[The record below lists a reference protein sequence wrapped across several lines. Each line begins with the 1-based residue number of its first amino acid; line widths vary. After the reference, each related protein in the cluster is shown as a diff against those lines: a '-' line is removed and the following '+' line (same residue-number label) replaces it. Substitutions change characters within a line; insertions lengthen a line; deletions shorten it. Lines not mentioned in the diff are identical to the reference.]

1 MSPAYRAIVISM
13 NEPDSEDADERRKG
27 ARGSAL
33 WKAHVRD
40 DSDSHRCRVYDF
52 SLTGAKVWTD
62 NPLEPGTVIKLD
74 IDQIGVIKGRV
85 AWAKQD
91 QMGIEFTSDV
101 EEVRY
106 LLGPRGRRLGL

>member
-1 MSPAYRAIVISM
+1 MSDP
-13 NEPDSEDADERRKG
+13 ESEGTKERRKG

-40 DSDSHRCRVYDF
+40 ASHSYRCRVYDF
-52 SLTGAKVWTD
+52 SLTGANIWID
-62 NPLEPGTVIKLD
+62 EPLEPGTVIKLD

-85 AWAKQD
+85 AWVKHD
-91 QMGIEFTSDV
+91 RMGIEFTSDI